1 MIAYGILLW
10 HLSMACLLLLVQAL
24 SSRLGRAM
32 RDDIGDL
39 TLFSWAAA
47 LVALSGFAHTAAT
60 FWAPAGI
67 IASATGLCG
76 ALLAAYAGW
85 KAWGWLASELR
96 RGGAR
101 KGN

>member
-10 HLSMACLLLLVQAL
+10 HLAMACLLLLVQAL

-39 TLFSWAAA
+39 TLFTWAAL
-47 LVALSGFAHTAAT
+47 LVALSGFAHAAAA
-60 FWAPAGI
+60 FWAPAGPA
-67 IASATGLCG
+67 ASVIGLCG
-76 ALLAAYAGW
+76 ALLASYAGW
-85 KAWGWLASELR
+85 RAWSWLVPELR
-96 RGGAR
+96 RGAAR